1 MASFTEVEIFLRV
14 MGWEDI
20 ADAPF
25 SVEQRM
31 FGWCLS
37 LPSSLIIFYIFG
49 HVDQSLP
56 SHLPRIT
63 TLKIL
68 FSRFLDFRAVPRR
81 SFFQYL
87 RYFITD
93 ELEREKLDEFLS
105 IEGAV
110 CQCPNVSFKQAD
122 MVLVQDELYEYCYR
136 VRRTILEVLSEFR
149 HVQVPKDY
157 VFDMFPPLRPRE
169 FSIASS
175 FKVRE
180 YMSFE
185 VTLY

>member
-1 MASFTEVEIFLRV
+1 

-37 LPSSLIIFYIFG
+37 LPSSIIIFTNSGY
-49 HVDQSLP
+49 VDQSLP

-93 ELEREKLDEFLS
+93 ELEKEKLDEFLS
-105 IEGAV
+105 REGAV
-110 CQCPNVSFKQAD
+110 CKYPNVF
-122 MVLVQDELYEYCYR
+122 
-136 VRRTILEVLSEFR
+136 F
-149 HVQVPKDY
+149 
-157 VFDMFPPLRPRE
+157 
-169 FSIASS
+169 
-175 FKVRE
+175 
-180 YMSFE
+180 
-185 VTLY
+185 

>member
-1 MASFTEVEIFLRV
+1 MFDTSNLISRRILSELSLWLLMV
-14 MGWEDI
+14 MKSNFKIWPRRCSSHSPGGIVHRGRNIPESDGLGRYRRCPFFSWAKDVWLV
-20 ADAPF
+20 PF
-25 SVEQRM
+25 S
-31 FGWCLS
+31 S
-37 LPSSLIIFYIFG
+37 LFFNNFYTNSG

-105 IEGAV
+105 REGAV
-110 CQCPNVSFKQAD
+110 RKYPNVSF
-122 MVLVQDELYEYCYR
+122 
-136 VRRTILEVLSEFR
+136 
-149 HVQVPKDY
+149 
-157 VFDMFPPLRPRE
+157 
-169 FSIASS
+169 
-175 FKVRE
+175 
-180 YMSFE
+180 
-185 VTLY
+185 